1 LQVQILSLP
10 LIRKY
15 VREEFF
21 SSLEYIEEN
30 RIMKHL
36 KKYNQLESK
45 VNEGFWDSLFGKPTI
60 DDAAHDSMR
69 GQGWSHRGKDEENY
83 IMFKGQKFYP
93 DQIQYDEYN
102 STKEIPRV
110 ENGKLIV
117 ANPAWSL

>member
-1 LQVQILSLP
+1 
-10 LIRKY
+10 
-15 VREEFF
+15 
-21 SSLEYIEEN
+21 
-30 RIMKHL
+30 MKHL
-36 KKYNQLESK
+36 KKYNQLGSK

-60 DDAAHDSMR
+60 DDAAHDSMK

-83 IMFKGQKFYP
+83 IMFQGQKFYP

-102 STKEIPRV
+102 SMKQIPRV

>member
-1 LQVQILSLP
+1 
-10 LIRKY
+10 
-15 VREEFF
+15 
-21 SSLEYIEEN
+21 
-30 RIMKHL
+30 MKHL
-36 KKYNQLESK
+36 KKYNQLGSK

-83 IMFKGQKFYP
+83 IMFQGQKFYP

-102 STKEIPRV
+102 SMKQIPRV